1 MSYELKKPYTDTQRI
16 DFIVEYNHNLGL
28 RIEETEVAL
37 YALEAW
43 EIIQEGIVVDNTEE
57 YNKELEY
64 KEKERIGH
72 LSLTRGDVFRGL
84 LLAKGITKSQIKE
97 MILAM
102 PADTPEEIIAREMAL
117 IDFEDALNFY
127 RGNVLIDTLGL
138 QLGIT
143 PEQMNKFFETG
154 NYVDLLPIVEPEE
167 PVEPEVEP
175 TEPTPEV
182 TEPEV
187 VEPTDTPEVEPT
199 EEPVEEPSETP
210 SEVES
215 TEPEPTEVE
224 VEPVEPIE

>member
-28 RIEETEVAL
+28 RIEETETAL

-43 EIIQEGIVVDNTEE
+43 EGIQEGIVVDNTEE
-57 YNKELEY
+57 YNKELEQ

-210 SEVES
+210 SEIEP
-215 TEPEPTEVE
+215 TEPESTEVE

>member
-1 MSYELKKPYTDTQRI
+1 MSYELKKPYTDAQRI
-16 DFIVEYNHNLGL
+16 DFIVQYNHNLGL

-43 EIIQEGIVVDNTEE
+43 ETIQEGIVIDNTEE
-57 YNKELEY
+57 YNKELEQ

-84 LLAKGITKSQIKE
+84 LQAKGITKSQIKE

-102 PADTPEEIIAREMAL
+102 PADTPEEIMAREMAL

-127 RGNVLIDTLGL
+127 RGNALIDTLGL
-138 QLGIT
+138 ALGIF
-143 PEQMNKFFETG
+143 PEQMDKFFEYNDYT
-154 NYVDLLPIVEPEE
+154 YLLPIIEPEE

-187 VEPTDTPEVEPT
+187 VEPMDEPSEVEPEVEPT
-199 EEPVEEPSETP
+199 EPTPEEEIVEPTL
-210 SEVES
+210 
-215 TEPEPTEVE
+215 EPTETVE
-224 VEPVEPIE
+224 

>member
-1 MSYELKKPYTDTQRI
+1 
-16 DFIVEYNHNLGL
+16 
-28 RIEETEVAL
+28 
-37 YALEAW
+37 
-43 EIIQEGIVVDNTEE
+43 
-57 YNKELEY
+57 
-64 KEKERIGH
+64 
-72 LSLTRGDVFRGL
+72 
-84 LLAKGITKSQIKE
+84 

-210 SEVES
+210 SEIEPTEPES
-215 TEPEPTEVE
+215 TEVE
-224 VEPVEPIE
+224 IETVEPIE

>member
-28 RIEETEVAL
+28 RIEETETAL

-43 EIIQEGIVVDNTEE
+43 EDIQEGIVVDNTEE
-57 YNKELEY
+57 YNKELEQ

-97 MILAM
+97 MILTM

-187 VEPTDTPEVEPT
+187 VEPT
-199 EEPVEEPSETP
+199 EELVEEPSETP
-210 SEVES
+210 SEIEPTEPES
-215 TEPEPTEVE
+215 TEVE
-224 VEPVEPIE
+224 IETVEPIE